1 LGSKIGIHFPAVSP
15 GNVAFL
21 IFWARGCGNTV
32 KKQKP
37 SAPVFGC
44 GRRHHRKIQSE
55 ALPWKA
61 YLGGLQNV
69 PEPIDG
75 LPIGLRLICNHLPD
89 CPQSERESGIAAA
102 LECRLDRWGMDEL
115 AYSPN
120 RYAGNEMMSGW
131 YVFPQNILRRPDGS
145 FNYAI
150 RVHDRSNARGTR
162 AFQPACDSSLFDAP
176 YLNIYAVANLAT
188 DNPSQQLI
196 ARVLLPR
203 SQLRHTI
210 ALCG

>member
-1 LGSKIGIHFPAVSP
+1 
-15 GNVAFL
+15 
-21 IFWARGCGNTV
+21 
-32 KKQKP
+32 
-37 SAPVFGC
+37 
-44 GRRHHRKIQSE
+44 
-55 ALPWKA
+55 
-61 YLGGLQNV
+61 
-69 PEPIDG
+69 
-75 LPIGLRLICNHLPD
+75 
-89 CPQSERESGIAAA
+89 
-102 LECRLDRWGMDEL
+102 MDEL